1 MQSRRAFLMTTVAAG
16 LAGASAETE
25 AAQPSATTIQ
35 LRQFVDR
42 LADHTLRRSPE
53 TATQLG
59 LDRGARAGA
68 KKLLDDRSLGARD
81 QDRIDSTD
89 RLATLRAMDRGALN
103 GLDGVN
109 YDTLAFVLAGQADY
123 ARRFNYGDGPGAP
136 YPISQISGAYQSAPD
151 FLDSQHAVVTREDA
165 EAYLAR
171 LEAFARVLGQ
181 ETEKA
186 YADAKAGAMP
196 PDFVVARTLAQLTAL
211 ANTPVTHAALVQ
223 SLVKRTKARAIPGDW
238 SARATQLYRERVQPA
253 LRNQIALLDA
263 MKGPAPHEAG
273 VWRLPDGDACYAAA
287 LRDATTTDMTPDDVH
302 RTGLELV
309 ASLSAELDGRLA
321 EEGFSQGGV
330 GARLRALYDA
340 PQYRYP
346 NTDAGRAQLLG
357 DLNLKVAAVRT
368 KLPAWFHT
376 LPKAAIEIRR
386 IPAYTEASAAGGY
399 YQAGALDGSRPGA
412 YYINLRDTAEVPTW
426 TLPTLTYHEAIP
438 GHHLQL
444 SLQQEANL
452 PLIRK
457 ILWFSAYG
465 EGWALYAEELA
476 GEMRMYDDDPMGR
489 IGYLHDALF
498 RAVRLVVDTGLHHK
512 RWSRE
517 EAIAYYVDKIGDP
530 EASAISEVERYC
542 VWPGQACSYMVGK
555 LTWLRLRDRA
565 KAALGA
571 AFDIR
576 AFHDAGLLCGP
587 TPLTVLDAVI
597 ADYTKTAVA

>member
-1 MQSRRAFLMTTVAAG
+1 MQSRRVFLMTTIAAG

-35 LRQFVDR
+35 LREFVDR
-42 LADHTLRRSPE
+42 FADHTLRRSPE

-68 KKLLDDRSLGARD
+68 KTLLDDRSLGARD
-81 QDRIDSTD
+81 QDRIDAVD
-89 RLATLRAMDRGALN
+89 NLATLRAMDRGALS

-109 YDTLAFVLAGQADY
+109 YDTIAFGLAGQADY
-123 ARRFNYGDGPGAP
+123 GRRFSYGDGPGSP
-136 YPISQISGAYQSAPD
+136 YPISQISGAYQSIPD
-151 FLDSQHAVVTREDA
+151 FLDSQHAVVTRQDA

-171 LEAFARVLGQ
+171 LEAFARILNQ

-211 ANTPVTHAALVQ
+211 ADAPVTHATLVQ
-223 SLVKRTKARAIPGDW
+223 SLVKRARARAIPGDW
-238 SARATQLYRERVQPA
+238 APRATQLYRERVQPA
-253 LRNQIALLDA
+253 LRNQIALLEA
-263 MKGPAPHEAG
+263 MKGHAPHEAG
-273 VWRLPDGDACYAAA
+273 VWRLPDGDACYTAS

-302 RTGLELV
+302 RTGLDLV
-309 ASLSAELDGRLA
+309 ARLSAELDGRLVA
-321 EEGFSQGGV
+321 EGFSQGGV

-340 PQYRYP
+340 PQYRYA
-346 NTDAGRAQLLG
+346 NTEAGRTQLLA
-357 DLNLKVAAVRT
+357 DLNLKVTAVRAR
-368 KLPAWFHT
+368 LPAWFHT

-399 YQAGALDGSRPGA
+399 YQAGALDGSRAGA
-412 YYINLRDTAEVPTW
+412 YYINLRDTAEVPSW
-426 TLPTLTYHEAIP
+426 TLPTLSYHEAIP

-476 GEMRMYDDDPMGR
+476 GEMGLYDDDPMGR

-498 RAVRLVVDTGLHHK
+498 RAVRLVVDAGLHHK

-517 EAIAYYVDKIGDP
+517 EAIAYYADKIGDP
-530 EASAISEVERYC
+530 EASATSEVERYC

-565 KAALGA
+565 KAALGEG
-571 AFDIR
+571 FDIR

-587 TPLTVLDAVI
+587 TPLTVLDDVI
-597 ADYTKTAVA
+597 ADYTKAALG